1 MGTDITINVRYRED
15 GHEEPIELSSNGK
28 TTSPHDF
35 FRNYDAFNLLQYDT
49 ILPYC
54 IEQSL
59 SSSDIRTLEAIRN
72 RFSALSAD
80 CRKLARAD
88 MDDYYYGHSVYSL
101 ADLKQI
107 IELVNKALRRCKL
120 EKSDLDAITN
130 KNREIVY
137 DNIGY
142 SVEEFIDYV
151 KTSNIP
157 LEDAIRAS
165 VSASKSFESAE
176 QYEHI
181 DGLIEDIESV
191 LFFLKEVY
199 NRTYYRFIVWY
210 SLNKREWATEEEMV
224 ADGLDKVLLYMKFD
238 S

>member
-28 TTSPHDF
+28 TTSSHNF

-49 ILPYC
+49 TLPYC

-59 SSSDIRTLEAIRN
+59 SNSDIRSLEAIRN
-72 RFSALSAD
+72 RFSVLSTQA
-80 CRKLARAD
+80 RELAQED
-88 MDDYYYGHSVYSL
+88 DNDYYYGHSVYSL

-107 IELVNKALRRCKL
+107 IELVNKALRSCR
-120 EKSDLDAITN
+120 LDKINLDTISN
-130 KNREIVY
+130 KDREIVY

-142 SVEEFIDYV
+142 SVEEFIDYA
-151 KTSNIP
+151 KTNNIP
-157 LEDAIRAS
+157 LEDAITAS
-165 VSASKSFESAE
+165 VRASKSFESAD

-181 DGLIEDIESV
+181 DGLIEDLEGV
-191 LFFLKEVY
+191 LYFLKEIY
-199 NRTYYRFIVWY
+199 NQIYYRFIVWY
-210 SLNKREWATEEEMV
+210 PLNKKEWVTEEEMV
-224 ADGLDKVLLYMKFD
+224 TDGLDKVLLYIKFD

>member
-1 MGTDITINVRYRED
+1 MGTDITINVRYRDD

-35 FRNYDAFNLLQYDT
+35 FRNYDAFNLLQCDT

-59 SSSDIRTLEAIRN
+59 SSSDIRTLDAIRN

-80 CRKLARAD
+80 CRQIARD
-88 MDDYYYGHSVYSL
+88 NIDDYYYGHSVYSL

-107 IELVNKALRRCKL
+107 IELVDKALRQCKL
-120 EKSDLDAITN
+120 DKSNLDTIVN

-137 DNIGY
+137 DDIGY
-142 SVEEFIDYV
+142 SVEEFIDYA
-151 KTSNIP
+151 KTNNIP
-157 LEDAIRAS
+157 LEDVIKAS
-165 VSASKSFESAE
+165 VSASQSFESAE

-181 DGLIEDIESV
+181 DGLIEDIEGV
-191 LFFLKEVY
+191 LYFLKEVY

-210 SLNKREWATEEEMV
+210 PLNKKKWVTEEEMV
-224 ADGLDKVLLYMKFD
+224 ADGLDKVLLYIKFD